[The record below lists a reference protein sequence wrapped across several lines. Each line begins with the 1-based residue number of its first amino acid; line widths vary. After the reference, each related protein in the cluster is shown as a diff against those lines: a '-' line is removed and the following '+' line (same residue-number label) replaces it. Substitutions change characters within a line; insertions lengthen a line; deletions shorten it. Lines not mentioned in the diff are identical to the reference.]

1 MIKQAVAIVFLYL
14 GLFSHAYG
22 QLTLSP
28 RLQLPVQMTRF
39 HVFGDKVAGFPENSQ
54 SVGGNSWSVSR
65 GFGLFISKEY
75 KKFQV
80 DFGAGFTQDKMR
92 VSLASVSIPDFKYK
106 PIYLI
111 RDFAFMEVAVFN
123 KVNINTK
130 VKIAF
135 GLNYRFSFN
144 SWKPFFID
152 TLNILASPRT
162 AYSSEVD
169 VLNVYFTSQSRYD
182 NNHQIGFGLL
192 GSCRLNRNISMVFGT
207 KAFKG
212 IKSQWFTS
220 AYELQFGQVES
231 RYHVFD
237 GSGFEITFGVLYHLA
252 GLKMK
257 DS

>member
-1 MIKQAVAIVFLYL
+1 MIKQAVAIVLLSL

-65 GFGLFISKEY
+65 GIGLFISKEY

-80 DFGAGFTQDKMR
+80 DFGTGFTQDKMR
-92 VSLASVSIPDFKYK
+92 VSLSSVSIPDFKYK

-111 RDFAFMEVAVFN
+111 RDFAFVEVAVFN
-123 KVNINTK
+123 KVSLNPK
-130 VKIAF
+130 VKLAF

-152 TLNILASPRT
+152 TLSILANPKA
-162 AYSSEVD
+162 AYSGEVD
-169 VLNVYFTSQSRYD
+169 ILNVHFTSQSRFDY
-182 NNHQIGFGLL
+182 NHQIGFGLS
-192 GSCRLNRNISMVFGT
+192 GSYLLNRNVSLVLGT
-207 KAFKG
+207 KMFKG

-231 RYHVFD
+231 SYHVFD
-237 GSGFEITFGVLYHLA
+237 GSGFEISFGVLYNLA
-252 GLKMK
+252 SMKSK